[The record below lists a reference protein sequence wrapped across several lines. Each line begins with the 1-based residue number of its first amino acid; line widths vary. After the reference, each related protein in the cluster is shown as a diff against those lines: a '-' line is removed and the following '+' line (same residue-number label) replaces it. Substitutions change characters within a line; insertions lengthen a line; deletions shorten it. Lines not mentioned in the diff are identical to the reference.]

1 MGSRKVKQHIL
12 ITGAAS
18 GIGAATTRLLA
29 AREDVTLTLIDQSDD
44 GLETLANG
52 LEMSD
57 WQTVTMDVSDPDAWS
72 RLEFSEAPFTGA
84 VICAGVSEAAMITD
98 MSFENWRRVLSVN
111 LDGAFL
117 SLQAAL
123 RYSAD
128 GASIV
133 AVSSASGHRAAPMT
147 AAYGASKAGL
157 SQLVK
162 VAALEAASRGVRVN
176 AVAPGGVKTPMF
188 SDQDFFGAFVGQHG
202 GEDGAW
208 AALAETTPLKRFA
221 EADEIAGLIGVLLGP
236 ESGIMTGAILDCD
249 GGYGL

>member
-1 MGSRKVKQHIL
+1 MGRAMRDRSIL

-18 GIGAATTRLLA
+18 GIGAATARLVA
-29 AREDVTLTLIDQSDD
+29 AQGDVSLFLVDRSEA
-44 GLETLANG
+44 GLEQMTSELQG
-52 LEMSD
+52 SVL
-57 WQTVTMDVSDPDAWS
+57 QTKVMDVADPDAWADFDFREQ
-72 RLEFSEAPFTGA
+72 RLTGA

-98 MSFENWRRVLSVN
+98 MRFDAWRHVLSVN

-123 RYSAD
+123 RHADD

-133 AVSSASGHRAAPMT
+133 AVSSATGHKAAPMT

-162 VAALEAASRGVRVN
+162 VAALEVADRRIRVN
-176 AVAPGGVKTPMF
+176 AVAPGGVRTPMF
-188 SDQDFFGAFVGQHG
+188 SEQSFFEALKQEHG
-202 GEDGAW
+202 GEEGAW
-208 AALAETTPLKRFA
+208 TALAAATPLKRFA
-221 EADEIAGLIGVLLGP
+221 EPEEIAGLIALLLGP
-236 ESGIMTGAILDCD
+236 ETASMTGTVLNCD

>member
-1 MGSRKVKQHIL
+1 MSSRHIL

-18 GIGAATTRLLA
+18 GIGAATARGLA
-29 AREDVTLTLIDQSDD
+29 GNGDVSLTLIDQAED
-44 GLETLANG
+44 GLNAIGAELGSAV
-52 LEMSD
+52 
-57 WQTVTMDVSDPDAWS
+57 QRFIAMDVSDPDAWAS
-72 RLEFSEAPFTGA
+72 LDFGASTLSGA

-98 MSFENWRRVLSVN
+98 MSFAAWRRVLSIN

-123 RYSAD
+123 RHCAD

-133 AVSSASGHRAAPMT
+133 AVSSATGAKAAPMT

-162 VAALEAASRGVRVN
+162 VAALEAAPRGIRVN

-188 SDQDFFGAFVGQHG
+188 STQDFFADIKKQHG
-202 GEDGAW
+202 SEEGAW
-208 AALAETTPLKRFA
+208 AALAEATPLKRFA
-221 EADEIAGLIGVLLGP
+221 EPEEIAGLITFLLGSQS
-236 ESGIMTGAILDCD
+236 EIMTGAILDCG